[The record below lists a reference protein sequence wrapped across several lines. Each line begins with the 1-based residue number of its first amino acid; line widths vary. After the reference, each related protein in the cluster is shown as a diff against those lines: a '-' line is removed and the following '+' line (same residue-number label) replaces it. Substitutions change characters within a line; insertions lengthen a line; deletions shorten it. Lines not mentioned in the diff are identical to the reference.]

1 MARAWAA
8 IAAERE
14 GAQGNRAPRR
24 ITPPARARDAYND
37 VPILQRPTW
46 DNDIA
51 AYFFLGGISSGA
63 SVLGALLALAG
74 GPERCTLARTAR
86 IVSFAAMLPCPAFL
100 IDDLGRPSRFH
111 HMLRIFKPSSP
122 MNLGSWT
129 LTGHGVFATLLAA
142 QSLAEAGKLPF
153 AGRLLRAAPGRAI
166 AAAGLPAALALGGYT
181 GVLLGTTSI
190 PVWSTSPLLGA
201 LFMASALSSGAAA
214 TVAAAAL
221 TGHDRAGETA
231 MLAPFNVALG
241 GAELALLGGYL
252 ATSGRAA
259 RPLLRGRDGLLLLG
273 AAVASAAAVALDVVG
288 IRSPEHERR
297 TSTLAA
303 GAVLAGGACLRWAI
317 VRAGH
322 LSAAD
327 REGTLA
333 ATEPSRAA
341 PGWGHRVVRRDDWHA

>member
-1 MARAWAA
+1 MAHGAA
-8 IAAERE
+8 STLAKPD
-14 GAQGNRAPRR
+14 G
-24 ITPPARARDAYND
+24 ARDAYKD

-63 SVLGALLALAG
+63 FVLGALLDIAG
-74 GPERCTLARTAR
+74 GPERRGLARTAQM
-86 IVSFAAMLPCPAFL
+86 VSFAAMLPCPAFL

-129 LTGHGVFATLLAA
+129 LTGHGVFTTLLAA
-142 QSLAEAGKLPF
+142 RSLAEAGKLPLV
-153 AGRLLRAAPGRAI
+153 GRLLGAAPERAI
-166 AAAGLPAALALGGYT
+166 AMGGFPVALALGGYT
-181 GVLLGTTSI
+181 GVLLGTTSV

-201 LFMASALSSGAAA
+201 LFMTSALSTGAAA
-214 TVAAAAL
+214 TAATAAL
-221 TGHDRAGETA
+221 TGRGQPGDDA
-231 MLAPFNVALG
+231 MLGPFNVALG

-259 RPLLRGRDGLLLLG
+259 QPLLRGREGALLLG
-273 AAVASAAAVALDVVG
+273 AVVASVAALALDVVG
-288 IRSPEHERR
+288 MRSPRHGRR
-297 TSTLAA
+297 SSALAA

-322 LSAAD
+322 VSAAD
-327 REGTLA
+327 REGTLV
-333 ATEPSRAA
+333 ATRPSREA
-341 PGWGHRVVRRDDWHA
+341 PGWGPPGRA